1 MAEPEVD
8 PTLLMKL
15 AQRPSTLKVSLQSTK
30 ERFSCKHYLKSFKY
44 NPYLTRHMRINH
56 KAEPEAEPK
65 FIWRPKTESLVKL
78 GYSIAH
84 FWKSIDILENV

>member
-8 PTLLMKL
+8 QTLLMKL

-56 KAEPEAEPK
+56 NYLEAKDRISCQIRIQYCP
-65 FIWRPKTESLVKL
+65 L
-78 GYSIAH
+78 
-84 FWKSIDILENV
+84 LEKVTI